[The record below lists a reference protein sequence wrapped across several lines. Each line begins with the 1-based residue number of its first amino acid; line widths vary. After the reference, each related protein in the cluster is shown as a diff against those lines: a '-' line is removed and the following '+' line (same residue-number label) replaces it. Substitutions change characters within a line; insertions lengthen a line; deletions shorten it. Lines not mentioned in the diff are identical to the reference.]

1 MLKQIEKENIL
12 SDFPNIKLSYEN
24 ITYKK
29 VYNSDYLVA
38 IPEGKKCFAWFTT
51 LNEKNVCFIMKL
63 TINKQITDIKI
74 VNACFSNEIVFG
86 TIIYGTTVYH
96 SNNRF
101 FYIEDIF
108 SYRGVIIERECWGEK
123 LIKINKML
131 KYDLKQIAYN
141 NYFIIFGLPL
151 ICDNYHEFDNKI
163 KNIPYKIDNIQFKLF
178 DKVNSYLL
186 MSYQNYIN
194 DNEKN
199 NLINNDSE
207 LINTELINK
216 ETNKKEYNNSFKN
229 KECIFLIRPDI
240 QVDVYFLYCLN
251 ALSEEEYHSIAH
263 IPDYNTSVLMNKLFR
278 NIKEN
283 DNLDALE
290 ESDDEEEF
298 ENENLNKF
306 VYLDKCFK
314 MICKFNHKFKKWV
327 PIKLAE
333 ENTKV
338 ITTNELKV
346 IYNSHEKNHNNYN
359 KNHNNYNKN
368 HNNKK
373 NTFQGY
379 MKNKLQ

>member
-38 IPEGKKCFAWFTT
+38 IPEGNKCFAWFTT
-51 LNEKNVCFIMKL
+51 LNEKNICLIMEL
-63 TINKQITDIKI
+63 TTNKQITDIKI
-74 VNACFSNEIVFG
+74 VNACFSNEIAFG
-86 TIIYGTTVYH
+86 TIVYGTTIYH

-108 SYRGVIIERECWGEK
+108 SYRGIIIERECWGEK

-131 KYDLKQIAYN
+131 KFDLKQIAFN
-141 NYFIIFGLPL
+141 NSFIVFGLPL
-151 ICDNYHEFDNKI
+151 ICHNYDDFENKI
-163 KNIPYKIDNIQFKLF
+163 KNIHYKIDNIQFKLF
-178 DKVNSYLL
+178 DKVNSYLF
-186 MSYQNYIN
+186 MTYQNYIN
-194 DNEKN
+194 YSEKIMDNQVN
-199 NLINNDSE
+199 
-207 LINTELINK
+207 INK
-216 ETNKKEYNNSFKN
+216 ENKKFISINNEKQINNYKN
-229 KECIFLIRPDI
+229 KEIVFLIRPDI
-240 QVDVYFLYCLN
+240 QVDIYFLYCINDLFK
-251 ALSEEEYHSIAH
+251 EEYHSIAH

-306 VYLDKCFK
+306 VYLDKCYK
-314 MICKFNHKFKKWV
+314 MICKFNHKFKKWI

-333 ENTKV
+333 EDKSVVTIN
-338 ITTNELKV
+338 NLKNL
-346 IYNSHEKNHNNYN
+346 YNLYEN
-359 KNHNNYNKN
+359 KNK
-368 HNNKK
+368 NKK
-373 NTFQGY
+373 Q
-379 MKNKLQ
+379 KNK